1 MINNKDDY
9 LHTLIESYRIF
20 ASDRD
25 NITFDYQGNDRNFL
39 GTNDEY
45 ISDKINLFNKQAAGK
60 YNFPKPHGGG
70 TAYMNAVDKNGLG
83 ISLIQSNFY
92 GIGSRIGVGNYGFF
106 LHNRGCGFN
115 LIKGHPNSL
124 GPNKKP
130 LHTLSPTI
138 WSKDGSLD
146 FITGTRGG
154 RYQPQLLAQTILPY
168 ILGETNF
175 EEIMQKPRWTIE
187 YFGSNTSSNIKF
199 EFINEPDISSLEV
212 KGHKILI
219 ENKLIGGY
227 GPISTIYK
235 KSDGNF
241 IGVPDIRVGTEKAF
255 NNS

>member
-9 LHTLIESYRIF
+9 LHTLIESYRIC

-25 NITFDYQGNDRNFL
+25 NITFDYQGNDKNFL

-45 ISDKINLFNKQAAGK
+45 IRDKISLFDKQAAGK
-60 YNFPKPHGGG
+60 YNFPNPHGGG
-70 TAYMNAVDKNGLG
+70 TAYMTAVDENGLG

-115 LIKGHPNSL
+115 LIKNHPNSL

-168 ILGETNF
+168 ILKESSF
-175 EEIMQKPRWTIE
+175 EEIMKKPRWTIE
-187 YFGSNTSSNIKF
+187 YFGSDTTSNIKF
-199 EFINEPDISSLEV
+199 EFIKEAEKSSLED
-212 KGHKILI
+212 KGHKISI

-235 KSDGNF
+235 NSEGNF
-241 IGVPDIRVGTEKAF
+241 VGVADIRVGTEKAF
-255 NNS
+255 NSS